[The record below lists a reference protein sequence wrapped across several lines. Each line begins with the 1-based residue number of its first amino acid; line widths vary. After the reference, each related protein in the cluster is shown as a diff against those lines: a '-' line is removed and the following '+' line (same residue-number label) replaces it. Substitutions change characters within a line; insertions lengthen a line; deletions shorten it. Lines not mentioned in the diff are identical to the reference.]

1 MFDNGFARMK
11 QLLYTSVS
19 TGCLGETELAD
30 MLGHCNARNAERGIT
45 GLLLHDGRRFV
56 QVLEGEPPSV
66 DALYSKIIK
75 DPRHHLISLLFERN
89 IADRSFAQWAMGYRS
104 IQAGTELTG
113 IGLESIEVASTL
125 EGARA
130 TVQLMKNLMGIDEP
144 LDRFHHSGHSNTPAT
159 ILVVDDRPEDLKIL
173 ASMLARGP
181 FKVEI
186 AGSGQEALRA
196 CAASPPDFILLD
208 VDMPEMN
215 GLEVCA
221 ILKAKPETRDI
232 PVMFIS
238 ALETS
243 DLKVKAMELGGVDY
257 VTKPVHLHETLAR
270 IRSHL
275 DVSQLR
281 RHLHSSL
288 VELEDK
294 NLRLQMFSRAL
305 AHDIRSP
312 LSAVLGYSSMMLADN
327 KFDRQAMEAI
337 QSGANLIED
346 ILSSLLLMATA
357 SRENVTTSP
366 TALTPLTELC
376 VHDLRLEIE
385 QAGAVVEVARDM
397 PDCLAFEPW
406 LRRALTNLIS
416 NALKYGGQPP
426 HIRLFAESSEDV
438 VRLHVTDNGLGL
450 NPAQQ
455 DELFKEFARLSPD
468 RAPGLGLG
476 LVLVK
481 QLVERMGGSVGVDS
495 EVGQGSTFFFDLP
508 AC

>member
-1 MFDNGFARMK
+1 MK
-11 QLLYTSVS
+11 QLLYTSFS
-19 TGCLGETELAD
+19 TGCLGETELAE
-30 MLGHCNARNAERGIT
+30 MLGRCNARNAEHGIT

-56 QVLEGEPPSV
+56 QVLEGETSNV
-66 DALYSKIIK
+66 DTLFSKISK
-75 DPRHHLISLLFERN
+75 DPRHHLVSLLFERN
-89 IADRSFAQWAMGYRS
+89 IDDRSFGQWGMGYRS

-113 IGLESIEVASTL
+113 VGLESIEVATL

-130 TVQLMKNLMGIDEP
+130 TVQLLKNLMGIDEP
-144 LDRFHHSGHSNTPAT
+144 LDRFHHSGRSNTPAT

-173 ASMLARGP
+173 ASMLAHGP
-181 FKVEI
+181 FTVEI
-186 AGSGQEALRA
+186 AGSGKEALRA
-196 CAASPPDFILLD
+196 CDASPPDFILLD
-208 VDMPEMN
+208 VDMPGMN

-221 ILKAKPETRDI
+221 ILKAKAETRDI

-238 ALETS
+238 ALEQS

-257 VTKPVHLHETLAR
+257 VTKPVRLQETLAR

-288 VELEDK
+288 VELKDK

-312 LSAVLGYSSMMLADN
+312 LSAVLGYSSMMLAEN
-327 KFDRQAMEAI
+327 KFDRQAMESI

-366 TALTPLTELC
+366 TALTPLAELC
-376 VHDLRLEIE
+376 VQDLRLEIE
-385 QAGAVVEVARDM
+385 HAGAVVEVARDM

-438 VRLHVTDNGLGL
+438 VRFHVTDNGQGL
-450 NPAQQ
+450 NLEQR
-455 DELFKEFARLSPD
+455 DKLFKEFARLSPD

-495 EVGQGSTFFFDLP
+495 EVGQGTTFYFELP
-508 AC
+508 PC